1 MHPAFNRDNK
11 NPVFAGGVGPS
22 GGKCIKR
29 GVTDIAKKLQRPSK
43 TEFTGRTGIAA
54 KSDEG
59 PEMDRKREIARKM
72 AQEKAKARTMAKQQ
86 AMAERIAA
94 ASEELVAGV
103 EESNASAVEFSRL
116 MDEVNGASEQSASNA
131 EKMREASNHLDAAAR
146 DLVKVVDELLVI
158 CNQGVITSRESIQA
172 MESMTGFI
180 KVAADKNQ
188 HSARRIG
195 ELEVQSQKIGEIVQ
209 AVVMIADQTNL
220 LALNAAIEAARAGE
234 YGRGFAVVADEVRNL
249 AEISERS
256 ARDIRGVVDEIR
268 TGVNEVVGDID
279 RAVEN
284 FNNMVQIMED
294 VVGDFHQV
302 GELIE
307 SYGNYNSGIKGQSQA
322 MFVQADKLRQGSESI
337 AASLEE
343 ATSGIREIT
352 KAVAEESKA
361 LSEVTTASQELSEMA
376 EELKTSTN
384 IDKSAEE
391 VAATAEQ
398 LSANIEE
405 LSSSA
410 TQIASGITQLNEAA
424 RIIAREAEEAGRLLE
439 GCKKEFEIIDQ
450 KSQESGQVRVQFTDL
465 LVQSRGKAGAA
476 VKNLVESVN
485 SYEATNYALESLQDK
500 IRRIEK
506 IVDTIQNVSIQTNM
520 LAVNGFVEAAT
531 AGEHGRGFSVVAG
544 DIRNLASE
552 SAENADKIKDLV
564 REIQIQM
571 TKVIGDISQS
581 EAAAKEANGFVAATV
596 AKNTAV
602 TSSADAIVGIRD
614 SFINAFQGMKN
625 GIEVC
630 APEVKEVEET
640 MEHVNEMIEG
650 ASQVSQDQAKAIN
663 ELANSIEEI
672 ASIADE
678 MQMG

>member
-1 MHPAFNRDNK
+1 M
-11 NPVFAGGVGPS
+11 
-22 GGKCIKR
+22 
-29 GVTDIAKKLQRPSK
+29 AKKLQRPSK
-43 TEFTGRTGIAA
+43 TESTGRTGIAR

-59 PEMDRKREIARKM
+59 PEIDRKREIARKM
-72 AQEKAKARTMAKQQ
+72 AQEKARARTMAKQQ

-103 EESNASAVEFSRL
+103 EESNAAAAQFSSL
-116 MDEVNGASEQSASNA
+116 MVEVNTASEQSATNA
-131 EKMREASNHLDAAAR
+131 DKMRGASNQLYSAAR
-146 DLVKVVDELLVI
+146 DLEKVADELLVI
-158 CNQGVITSRESIQA
+158 CNQGVLASQDSIQA
-172 MESMTGFI
+172 MDGMTGLL
-180 KVAADKNQ
+180 KVAASKNQ
-188 HSARRIG
+188 HSAQRIG
-195 ELEVQSQKIGEIVQ
+195 ELEVQSQKIGDIVQ

-268 TGVNEVVGDID
+268 GGVNEVVGDINHT
-279 RAVEN
+279 VQE
-284 FNNMVQIMED
+284 FNEMVRIMEEI
-294 VVGDFHQV
+294 VGQFHEV
-302 GELIE
+302 GNLVDL
-307 SYGNYNSGIKGQSQA
+307 YGKGNVNIKKQCLA
-322 MFVQADKLRQGSESI
+322 MSAEAETLRQGSESI

-343 ATSGIREIT
+343 ASSGTREIA
-352 KAVAEESKA
+352 KAVAEQSKA
-361 LSEVTTASQELSEMA
+361 LAEVNTASQELSEMA

-384 IDKSAEE
+384 INKSAEE

-410 TQIASGITQLNEAA
+410 TQIASGITQLNEAI
-424 RIIAREAEEAGRLLE
+424 RLITREARDAKVLLDN
-439 GCKKEFEIIDQ
+439 CMVEFQAINNNSSELG
-450 KSQESGQVRVQFTDL
+450 ETRVKFTEQL
-465 LVQSRGKAGAA
+465 AQARGKAAPV
-476 VKNLVESVN
+476 VKNLVEVVK
-485 SYEATNYALESLQDK
+485 SYETTNYALEGLQDK
-500 IRRIEK
+500 IRQIEK

-564 REIQIQM
+564 REIQNQM
-571 TKVIGDISQS
+571 AKVIGDISQS
-581 EAAAKEANGFVAATV
+581 ETAAIEANGFVPTTI
-596 AKNTAV
+596 AKNTALTGSV
-602 TSSADAIVGIRD
+602 EAIGNIRESYWAALND
-614 SFINAFQGMKN
+614 MKN
-625 GIEVC
+625 GIDTS
-630 APEVKEVEET
+630 APEVKEVEDT
-640 MEHVNEMIEG
+640 MEQVNEMIVG